1 MTTACRSGWG
11 CWIAAHASSHAA
23 TSALAVAAVA
33 ATGWSIAV
41 GSSTTASDGA
51 ADPGGPVRPGPV
63 SRRTA
68 PPSGWTA
75 RPALGDRPEARIA
88 EPRTQADVRRH
99 LRAVEQDRLAGA
111 NPTEDVDRR
120 GTPVGAMLRHA
131 SPASVE
137 VRRAVP
143 LRPVLIT
150 AALTDVLA
158 RRGVRSLAAE
168 VLRSMVVEHPLCS
181 VVVRR
186 LYLFHVLPPRQQRD
200 AIAPGLG

>member
-1 MTTACRSGWG
+1 MTTAGRSGWC

-23 TSALAVAAVA
+23 TSALAVASVA
-33 ATGWSIAV
+33 ATGWSISV

-51 ADPGGPVRPGPV
+51 SDPVGPVRPGPV

-137 VRRAVP
+137 VRRDVP

-150 AALTDVLA
+150 DELTDVLE
-158 RRGVRSLAAE
+158 RRGVRYPAAE
-168 VLRSMVVEHPLCS
+168 ELRSMVVRSEEHTSELQS
-181 VVVRR
+181 LMRISYAV
-186 LYLFHVLPPRQQRD
+186 F
-200 AIAPGLG
+200 